1 MRSSDQQIT
10 DALIDAV
17 VELGRSRDRSLGGDQ
32 IEAILR
38 AYFRRAS
45 HLDLAGKSPAD
56 LYGATI
62 RHLRLGDQR
71 SVGEARVRAYNPQ
84 AGDDGWQTSHSVIDV
99 VTDDMPF
106 LVDSVTAV
114 MNHRNLAVHVLFHPM
129 VATSRDDEG
138 RIIGF
143 DADEGGPAESF
154 LHYEV
159 DRVDAEELATLETE
173 VRSVLADVRAT
184 YVDWQPMR
192 TRALELA
199 TDLETEPPA
208 TVDDGEVAAAAEFLR
223 WMTDDNFTFI
233 GYREYDFVDGADIT
247 SLSSIPGT
255 GLGVTR
261 SAAPSHQELSRF
273 PTEVAE
279 LARRPFLLNLTKTNE
294 IATVHRP
301 VRLDYVGVKRV
312 DRDGH
317 VTGEHRFIGLYTSVV
332 YNRPTSSIPVVR
344 DKVAAVL
351 RRAGFRAGTHDASH
365 LANILERFPRDELFQ
380 ISADDLEEICRGIL
394 DLRDRR
400 EVRLFVRPDAYGRF
414 LSCLVFVPRD
424 RHSTDVRLRIQEI
437 LLEAYAGTHCEYST
451 EISDAPLA
459 RLHIVVHTPTRA
471 TAQLPEREAVQAR
484 LARVTHTWEDLLRRA
499 LVNDAGEDR
508 GLELFGRY
516 RSAFPTAYT
525 SEVLAETAVSHIAR
539 METLGE
545 HGLLAQIH
553 EPLEARPGELRCEL
567 FRHGEPVTLSQVLP
581 MLHDLGAVVTDER
594 PYQIAVAHDVDR
606 WIYDIGVRFPMAID
620 QEARDRVEAA
630 ILAAWSGR
638 ADSDGFARLVTR
650 AGLDWRQVVVVRA
663 YARYLR
669 QIGATYTVGYLQET
683 LGRNPD
689 AVAAI
694 VALFEARFSPDVDNR
709 DEREQQA
716 SAHVDELIECV
727 ASLDEDRILRSL
739 AALVR
744 ATVRTN
750 HHSMDTTADS
760 ALALKLDPGRIP
772 GMPRPVPAHEI
783 FVFGPHVEGV
793 HLRAG
798 RVARGGVRWSD
809 RRDDY
814 RTEVLGLLKAQNVKN
829 AVIVPV
835 GAKGGFVTKQLP
847 DGDREAVTAEVVRCY
862 RSFISALLDVTDDR
876 DSDRIAP
883 PAGVVRHDGD
893 DSYLVVAADKGTAS
907 FSDTANEIAIR
918 RGFWLGDAFAS
929 GGSTGYDH
937 KKLAITAR
945 GAWLSVTRHFRELG
959 VDVTTENVTVVGV
972 GDMSGDVFGNGMLRS
987 PHIRLVAAFDHR
999 HVFVDPEPDP
1009 VASLA
1014 ERSRLFALTRSSWA
1028 DYDMSTI
1035 SAGGGVFE
1043 RTAKSIDVTVEM
1055 AAALGAEPGQ
1065 VTPNELIRMIL
1076 RAPVDLLW
1084 NGGIGTYVRA
1094 TTETDQDVGDRSNDP
1109 VRIAATDLRVKVV
1122 GEGGNLGLTQRA
1134 RIEFARRGGRVNT
1147 DAIDNSGGVDCS
1159 DHEVN
1164 LKILLDDAVR
1174 TDDLTVRQRNE
1185 LLARMADDVCE
1196 LVLTDNDA
1204 QLDALVAARTQAP
1217 GMTEVHARHLRN
1229 LTETVGLDRDLEALP
1244 GDDELARR
1252 RAEGTGLTQPEL
1264 AVLLAYTKNQLTAAL
1279 IDSDLP
1285 DDPTFGDLV
1294 LEYFPLEARENHTE
1308 RILRHPLRRELL
1320 ATLATNHL
1328 VNRGGPTMVHRLAE
1342 ETGASVASITRAHRA
1357 AWEVFDLGELWRRVR
1372 ALDHAVPT
1380 SIQVDMHLEIKR
1392 LGERAA
1398 RWFLRNSSGTPD
1410 VAAIIAVHAEPA
1422 RRLTGVLA
1430 DLLVGSDLSEHRAAT
1445 TRLTDAGVPADLAT
1459 TVAALGLAFGIL
1471 DLAGV
1476 AQRTATDLREIAEI
1490 YFLLDERLDLGWLRR
1505 HIVALPRDDRWQSR
1519 ARSALRDDF
1528 YREHA
1533 ALTTA
1538 VAEATSGNS
1547 DAASRVEHWVSA
1559 NPAGIGRCRATFS
1572 DIQTSGSQ
1580 DLARVS
1586 VALRELRE
1594 LTPSR

>member
-1 MRSSDQQIT
+1 MRSSDQQVT

-17 VELGRSRDRSLGGDQ
+17 VELGRSRDRSLGGDR
-32 IEAILR
+32 IEAMLR
-38 AYFRRAS
+38 AYYGRAS
-45 HLDLAGKSPAD
+45 HLDLDGKSPAD

-62 RHLRLGDQR
+62 RHLRLGDSR
-71 SVGEARVRAYNPQ
+71 RVGETRVRAYNPQ

-129 VATSRDDEG
+129 VEVSRDDEG
-138 RIIGF
+138 RIIGL
-143 DADEGGPAESF
+143 DADEGGAAESF

-159 DRVDAEELATLETE
+159 DRVDADELATLETE

-184 YVDWQPMR
+184 YTDWQPMR

-199 TDLETEPPA
+199 AELEAEHPG
-208 TVDDGEVAAAAEFLR
+208 TVDAADIAAATEFLR
-223 WMTDDNFTFI
+223 WMADDNFTFI
-233 GYREYDFVDGADIT
+233 GYREYDFVDGDDLT
-247 SLSSIPGT
+247 CLSSVPGT
-255 GLGVTR
+255 GLGVMR
-261 SAAPSHQELSRF
+261 SAAPSRQDLSQF
-273 PTEVAE
+273 PAEVAE

-312 DRDGH
+312 DGDGR
-317 VTGEHRFIGLYTSVV
+317 VTGERRFIGLYTSVV
-332 YNRPTSSIPVVR
+332 YNRPTNSIPVVR

-365 LANILERFPRDELFQ
+365 LANILEQFPRDELFQ
-380 ISADDLEEICRGIL
+380 ISTDDLEEICRGIL

-400 EVRLFVRPDAYGRF
+400 EVRLFVRPDSYGRF

-471 TAQLPEREAVQAR
+471 TAQLPDREAVQAR
-484 LARVTHTWEDLLRRA
+484 LARVTQTWEDLLRRA
-499 LVNDAGEDR
+499 LISDSGEDR

-539 METLGE
+539 MEALDE
-545 HGLLAQIH
+545 HGLVAQIY

-567 FRHGEPVTLSQVLP
+567 FRHGEPVTLSQILP
-581 MLHDLGAVVTDER
+581 LLHDLGAVVTDER
-594 PYQIAVAHDVDR
+594 PYQIAVAHDAHR
-606 WIYDIGVRFPMAID
+606 WIYDIGIRFPTAID
-620 QEARDRVEAA
+620 QKARDRVEAA
-630 ILAAWSGR
+630 MLASWSGR

-683 LGRNPD
+683 LSRNPA

-694 VALFEARFSPDVDNR
+694 VALFEARFAPDLDNR
-709 DEREQQA
+709 DQLEQQA
-716 SAHVDELIECV
+716 SAHVDELIDNV

-750 HHSMDTTADS
+750 HHRVDTTAGS

-798 RVARGGVRWSD
+798 RVARGGLRWSD

-835 GAKGGFVTKQLP
+835 GAKGGFVAKQLP

-862 RSFISALLDVTDDR
+862 RSFISALLDVTDNR
-876 DSDRIAP
+876 EAGRIVP
-883 PAGVVRHDGD
+883 PEGIVRHDGD
-893 DSYLVVAADKGTAS
+893 DSYLVVAADKGTAT
-907 FSDTANEIAIR
+907 FSDTANEIATGR
-918 RGFWLGDAFAS
+918 SFWLGDAFAS

-945 GAWLSVTRHFRELG
+945 GAWLSVERHFRELG
-959 VDVTTENVTVVGV
+959 IDVANESVTVIGV

-987 PHIRLVAAFDHR
+987 PHLRLVAAFDHR
-999 HVFVDPEPDP
+999 HVFIDPQPD
-1009 VASLA
+1009 AAAGFA
-1014 ERSRLFALTRSSWA
+1014 ERSRLFALARSSWA
-1028 DYDMSTI
+1028 DYDTSTI

-1043 RTAKSIDVTVEM
+1043 RTAKSIEVSAPM
-1055 AAALGAEPGQ
+1055 AAALGAEPGH

-1076 RAPVDLLW
+1076 RAPADLLW

-1094 TTETDQDVGDRSNDP
+1094 TTETDRDVGDRSNDP
-1109 VRIAATDLRVKVV
+1109 VRIVAADLRVKVI

-1134 RIEFARRGGRVNT
+1134 RIEFARSGGRINT

-1185 LLARMADDVCE
+1185 LLARMADEVCE
-1196 LVLTDNDA
+1196 LVLDDNDG
-1204 QLDALVAARTQAP
+1204 QLDALVAARTQAA
-1217 GMTEVHARHLRN
+1217 GMTEVHIRHLRN
-1229 LTETVGLDRDLEALP
+1229 LSETVGLDRDLEALP
-1244 GDDELARR
+1244 DDEELARR
-1252 RAEGTGLTQPEL
+1252 RTDGTGLTQPEL
-1264 AVLLAYTKNQLTAAL
+1264 AVMLAYTKNQLTAAL
-1279 IDSDLP
+1279 IESDLP
-1285 DDPTFGDLV
+1285 DDAAFDDL
-1294 LEYFPLEARENHTE
+1294 LLDYFPREIRENHA
-1308 RILRHPLRRELL
+1308 RRVLGHPLRRELV
-1320 ATLATNHL
+1320 ATQATNHL
-1328 VNRGGPTMVHRLAE
+1328 VNRGGPTMVRRLAE
-1342 ETGASVASITRAHRA
+1342 ETGASVAAITRAHRA
-1357 AWEVFDLGELWRRVR
+1357 AWEVFELEGLWRAVR
-1372 ALDHAVPT
+1372 GLDNAVPA

-1398 RWFLRNSSGTPD
+1398 RWFLRGSTGAPD
-1410 VAAIIAVHAEPA
+1410 VAAIIAAHAEPA

-1430 DLLVGSDLSEHRAAT
+1430 DLLVGSDLSEHRSAT
-1445 TRLTDAGVPADLAT
+1445 TLLTDAGVPADLAA
-1459 TVAALGLAFGIL
+1459 TVAGLGLAFGIL

-1476 AQRTATDLREIAEI
+1476 AQRTATDLREVAEI

-1505 HIVALPRDDRWQSR
+1505 HIVALPRDDHWQSR

-1533 ALTTA
+1533 ALTAA
-1538 VAEATSGNS
+1538 VTEATSGNG

-1559 NPAGIGRCRATFS
+1559 NPAGVGRCRATFS
-1572 DIQTSGSQ
+1572 DIKASGSQ

-1586 VALRELRE
+1586 IALRELRE
-1594 LTPSR
+1594 LTPSL